1 MPSDVIMPALGMAQ
15 ETGKV
20 VRWLKRDGEGVTK
33 GEPLLEIETDKVTVE
48 IESPAAGTLAA
59 VTAPDGAEVPVGTV
73 IAVVL
78 APGEIVEISTPPA
91 SPPAAAVRVVD
102 GGSAAPPVQSESAR
116 GRPRRRLASPKAR
129 RLAEARGIDL
139 DTLAGSGPN
148 GAVTAK
154 DIESLAAAA
163 PGALETNG
171 DAFQVGFGH
180 GNLPTEA
187 GVLANVG

>member
-20 VRWLKRDGEGVTK
+20 VRWLKQDGESVTK

-78 APGEIVEISTPPA
+78 APGEIVEISTPAA
-91 SPPAAAVRVVD
+91 SPVPAAVRAVD
-102 GGSAAPPVQSESAR
+102 AGSAVQPVESGSA
-116 GRPRRRLASPKAR
+116 GERPRRRLASPKAR

-139 DTLAGSGPN
+139 DALAGSGPN

-154 DIESLAAAA
+154 DIESIAQAAILSV
-163 PGALETNG
+163 GRIVDRLDALNG
-171 DAFQVGFGH
+171 EVVVRDRKSV
-180 GNLPTEA
+180 
-187 GVLANVG
+187 V

>member
-20 VRWLKRDGEGVTK
+20 VRWLKQDGESVTK

-78 APGEIVEISTPPA
+78 APGEIVEISTPAA
-91 SPPAAAVRVVD
+91 SPVPAAVRAVD
-102 GGSAAPPVQSESAR
+102 AGSAVQAVESGSA
-116 GRPRRRLASPKAR
+116 GERPRRRLASPKAR

-139 DTLAGSGPN
+139 DALAGSGPN

-154 DIESLAAAA
+154 DIESIAQAA
-163 PGALETNG
+163 PPSAE
-171 DAFQVGFGH
+171 
-180 GNLPTEA
+180 
-187 GVLANVG
+187 